1 MQSSEEVSQM
11 DGGTGEEE
19 DEEEEEEED
28 ESLLVFDESSVGTSI
43 TISNNGTTAA
53 RDRESF
59 CNGVVFSKVLIH
71 SKLFSEQSKVKCFI
85 SGDALRIRLVFC
97 LRLIN
102 WTTVKSDEIFIDPL
116 S

>member
-11 DGGTGEEE
+11 DSGTGEKE

-43 TISNNGTTAA
+43 TISNNGTTAT

-59 CNGVVFSKVLIH
+59 CNGVVFSKVLIANY
-71 SKLFSEQSKVKCFI
+71 FPSKVK
-85 SGDALRIRLVFC
+85 
-97 LRLIN
+97 
-102 WTTVKSDEIFIDPL
+102 
-116 S
+116 

>member
-59 CNGVVFSKVLIH
+59 CNGVVFSKVLIANY
-71 SKLFSEQSKVKCFI
+71 FPSKVKCFI